1 MAGNTSS
8 EGAARFD
15 MPVVR
20 DAHSRPSIAAYWIR
34 NSVLASIL
42 ASLVSLAIYGMRHA
56 TGAVD
61 ADAGLGAIAIFYV
74 AVTSL
79 WALWGA
85 ASGILTGA
93 VLQRVV
99 PLLPART
106 WIALHAA
113 IAVTAGVAGE
123 MAISALSNEAND
135 AADADD
141 VSTEAMLLA
150 ALILGAV
157 IGAVAGGLEAL
168 VLRRAALGTPTWVVC
183 SIAAVAIAMAVSMGG
198 ATMLSETGSGFV
210 RELAIQAGAFLGLVI
225 AAPIMLPA
233 IWRLKSRPL
242 STAAE
247 YFT

>member
-1 MAGNTSS
+1 
-8 EGAARFD
+8 
-15 MPVVR
+15 MP
-20 DAHSRPSIAAYWIR
+20 DAHSRSSIAAYWIR

-42 ASLVSLAIYGMRHA
+42 ASLASLAIYGMRHA
-56 TGAVD
+56 TGAAD

-85 ASGILTGA
+85 ASGVLTGA

-113 IAVTAGVAGE
+113 MAVVVGVASE
-123 MAISALSNEAND
+123 MALNTLSNEVSD

-141 VSTEAMLLA
+141 VPTEAIPVA
-150 ALILGAV
+150 AFILGAV
-157 IGAVAGGLEAL
+157 IGAASGGFEAL
-168 VLRRAALGTPTWVVC
+168 VLRRAALGTPTWIVC
-183 SIAAVAIAMAVSMGG
+183 SMAALAIAMAVSGGG
-198 ATMLSETGSGFV
+198 AVMLSETGSGFV
-210 RELAIQAGAFLGLVI
+210 RELMLQAVTFLGLVI

-233 IWRLKSRPL
+233 IWRLKSRRL
-242 STAAE
+242 SNAAE

>member
-1 MAGNTSS
+1 
-8 EGAARFD
+8 
-15 MPVVR
+15 MP
-20 DAHSRPSIAAYWIR
+20 DAHSRSSIAAYWIR

-42 ASLVSLAIYGMRHA
+42 ASLASLAIYGMRHA
-56 TGAVD
+56 TGAAD

-85 ASGILTGA
+85 ASGVLTGA
-93 VLQRVV
+93 VIQRVV

-113 IAVTAGVAGE
+113 IAVVVGVASE
-123 MAISALSNEAND
+123 MALNTLSNEVSD

-141 VSTEAMLLA
+141 VPTEAIPVA
-150 ALILGAV
+150 AFILGAV
-157 IGAVAGGLEAL
+157 IGAASGGFEAL
-168 VLRRAALGTPTWVVC
+168 VLRRAALGTPTWIVC
-183 SIAAVAIAMAVSMGG
+183 SMAALAIAMAVSGGG
-198 ATMLSETGSGFV
+198 AVMLSETGSGFV
-210 RELAIQAGAFLGLVI
+210 RELMLQAVTFLGLVI

-233 IWRLKSRPL
+233 IWRLKSRRL
-242 STAAE
+242 SNAAE

>member
-1 MAGNTSS
+1 
-8 EGAARFD
+8 
-15 MPVVR
+15 MP
-20 DAHSRPSIAAYWIR
+20 DAHNRSSIAAYWIR

-42 ASLVSLAIYGMRHA
+42 ASLASLAIYGMRHA
-56 TGAVD
+56 TGAAD

-85 ASGILTGA
+85 ASGVLTGA
-93 VLQRVV
+93 VIQRVV

-113 IAVTAGVAGE
+113 IAVVVGVASE
-123 MAISALSNEAND
+123 MALNTLSNEVSD

-141 VSTEAMLLA
+141 VPTEAIPVA
-150 ALILGAV
+150 AFILGAV
-157 IGAVAGGLEAL
+157 IGAASGGFEAL
-168 VLRRAALGTPTWVVC
+168 VLRRAALGTPTWIVC
-183 SIAAVAIAMAVSMGG
+183 SMAALAIAMAVSGGG
-198 ATMLSETGSGFV
+198 AVMLSETGSGFV
-210 RELAIQAGAFLGLVI
+210 RELMLQAVTFLGLVI

-233 IWRLKSRPL
+233 IWRLKSRRL
-242 STAAE
+242 SNAAE